1 MFLPNLD
8 AAFARPIHTSNG
20 SFWHGHVPFAHFL
33 VARIRPR
40 LIVEFGVEHGDS
52 LFAFADALQWN
63 KVAEARVVGCDSW
76 SGDIHVG
83 DQQNWIFERVRQLAG
98 AHQTPIDLRRMT
110 TLECAPTFE
119 DESVDLLH
127 IDASH
132 DYDSVRADY
141 ESMLPKLA
149 DGGIVLFH
157 DVAAFAPDFGAWR
170 LWGELSRQHPHLCFT
185 HSAGLGVLAPKGAPL
200 GMRDLLEMELQHK
213 ITLARLFAKLGRL
226 VALEFT
232 PQSQH
237 HELARVSTI
246 PVPPE
251 LQSDGSLLSACLA
264 ASRW

>member
-1 MFLPNLD
+1 MFLPHLD
-8 AAFARPIHTSNG
+8 AAFARPIHTSTG
-20 SFWHGHVPFAHFL
+20 SYWHGHVPFAHYI

-63 KVAEARVVGCDSW
+63 QVAEARIVACDSW
-76 SGDIHVG
+76 RGDTHVG
-83 DQQNWIFERVRQLAG
+83 KQENWIFERVRQLAS
-98 AHQTPIDLRRMT
+98 AHETSIMLRRAT

-149 DGGIVLFH
+149 AGGIVLFH
-157 DVAAFAPDFGAWR
+157 DIAAFDPDFGVWKLWR
-170 LWGELSRQHPHLCFT
+170 ELSPQFPHLCFA
-185 HSAGLGVLAPKGAPL
+185 HSAGLGVLAPKGAPSGL
-200 GMRDLLEMELQHK
+200 RDLLDMELRQK
-213 ITLARLFAKLGRL
+213 VTLAQLFARLGKL
-226 VALEFT
+226 VAIEFT
-232 PQSQH
+232 PRSQR
-237 HELARVSTI
+237 HELARVSSL

-251 LQSDGSLLSACLA
+251 LESDGSLLSKCL
-264 ASRW
+264 SICRW